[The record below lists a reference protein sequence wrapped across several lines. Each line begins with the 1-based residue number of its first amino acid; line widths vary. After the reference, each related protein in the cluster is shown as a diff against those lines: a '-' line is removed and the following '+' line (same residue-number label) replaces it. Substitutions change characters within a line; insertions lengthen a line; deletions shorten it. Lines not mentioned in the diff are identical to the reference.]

1 MSREIAVAALV
12 IGVLIIGGADNPNYT
27 KCHDAGVGKGLRG
40 NELSQFEL
48 QCLGFQPM
56 TVSVS
61 EAVPA
66 GAKDHLIGV
75 WYSANADC
83 SSKGL
88 PTVRVT
94 GAPAHG
100 MVRVQTGS
108 NLPNS
113 PSGPGG
119 CTLSTEVLYTPQPGF
134 VEMDQ

>member
-94 GAPAHG
+94 GAPRPRHG
-100 MVRVQTGS
+100 QSTNGEQFAKFAVRTRRMHPEHRS
-108 NLPNS
+108 SLYA
-113 PSGPGG
+113 
-119 CTLSTEVLYTPQPGF
+119 STWF
-134 VEMDQ
+134 C